1 MFGLKDVSGVGISF
15 GADRIYDVLEE
26 LNLFPSQTK
35 PPFILVIHSGEKE
48 QKKAFEIASKI
59 RTLNIPIMVYPDSA
73 KFKKQL
79 DYANQTEAEFA
90 VIIGEDELIENKFS
104 VKNLITGEQQKL
116 NEVELIKFFQK

>member
-1 MFGLKDVSGVGISF
+1 
-15 GADRIYDVLEE
+15 
-26 LNLFPSQTK
+26 
-35 PPFILVIHSGEKE
+35 
-48 QKKAFEIASKI
+48 
-59 RTLNIPIMVYPDSA
+59 MVYPDTA